1 MEDYKAASYRQVYIQ
16 SSAVTLI
23 NNENIIF
30 ESFKI
35 AQIFNNYFESA
46 IRKFETIE
54 CKASSDVDVNTNYT
68 GIPGLWTMDAIL
80 RKIGFGY

>member
-30 ESFKI
+30 ESFKL

-46 IRKFETIE
+46 IRKIETIE
-54 CKASSDVDVNTNYT
+54 CKASSDVDVNTNYN